1 MMHFT
6 IVAGTRPNFIKV
18 APLIHTFIKNKYV
31 NYTLV
36 HTGQHYDQQMND
48 VFFEEL
54 NIPKPDVQLPIQK
67 GNQNQQSA
75 SILSA
80 FDEYLSTHSTDAV
93 IVVGDVTST
102 MACSIVA
109 KKHHKYLIHIES
121 GLRSFDRKMPEEINR
136 ILTDSIT
143 DLFFTT
149 TQKASEQLIKE
160 GVNKTNIHF
169 VGNIMIDTL
178 VAQSNRFKKP
188 VLFEAHSIL
197 ASDYFVLTLH
207 RAETVDSIEK
217 LSELLTVIDTHVSNK
232 KVLFP
237 IHPRTKKII
246 EQTSLTFKNIL
257 FIEPLGYHEFMYC
270 IQHAKGVITDSGGI
284 QEETTYLNIPC
295 ITYRTTTERPETVEI
310 GSNVLATS
318 IKALKENIQDCIQG
332 NWKNSKVPAMW
343 DGNTSERIFKVLQSI
358 NV

>member
-1 MMHFT
+1 
-6 IVAGTRPNFIKV
+6 
-18 APLIHTFIKNKYV
+18 
-31 NYTLV
+31 
-36 HTGQHYDQQMND
+36 MND
-48 VFFEEL
+48 VFFKEL
-54 NIPKPDVQLPIQK
+54 NIPLPTIQLPIQK

-75 SILSA
+75 AIILA
-80 FDEYLSTHSTDAV
+80 FDEYLSTHPTDVV

-143 DLFFTT
+143 DLFFSTSL
-149 TQKASEQLIKE
+149 KASEQLIKE
-160 GVNKTNIHF
+160 GVDSKNIHF

-178 VAQSNRFKKP
+178 VAQSKRFKKP
-188 VLFEAHSIL
+188 ALFETLSIHTK
-197 ASDYFVLTLH
+197 DYFVLTLH
-207 RAETVDSIEK
+207 RAETVDISEK
-217 LSELLTVIDTHVSNK
+217 LIELLSIIDTEIKNK

-237 IHPRTKKII
+237 IHPRTKKIL
-246 EQTSLTFKNIL
+246 ENTTQTFKNIL

-270 IQHAKGVITDSGGI
+270 IQHALAVITDSGGI

-310 GSNVLATS
+310 GSNVLAKS
-318 IKALKENIQDCIQG
+318 IEELKSNLQLCLQG
-332 NWKNSKVPAMW
+332 KWKNSEVPELW
-343 DGNTSERIFKVLQSI
+343 DGNTSDRIYKVLQSI
-358 NV
+358 NI